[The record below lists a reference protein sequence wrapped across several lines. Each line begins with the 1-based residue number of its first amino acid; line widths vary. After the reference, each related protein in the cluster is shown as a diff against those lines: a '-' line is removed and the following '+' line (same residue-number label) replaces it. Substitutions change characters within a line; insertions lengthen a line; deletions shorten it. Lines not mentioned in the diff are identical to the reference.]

1 MPNFSTIA
9 LIACFAYAIESIF
22 GFGGTII
29 FLGIS
34 GFFFDFNSLL
44 KLAMIVGLSSG
55 LAVLIQSYKYV
66 SLKHLIKI
74 LIYTIPGAL
83 IGTYFISYFASDVL
97 IKIFALILIVYGC
110 FNLFFPDM
118 KFPQFLKN
126 FFVILGGFIQGIYT
140 IGGPFVL
147 MGYKDY
153 FSSKQ
158 ELRSTMAGYFF
169 IINSL
174 RAIFFMFLG
183 GSYLEIVKIYYPI
196 TLLVMLSVWL
206 GYFIHK
212 QIPEILF
219 KKLIIIA
226 ITLIGVLILFT
237 KCSTG
242 NHMDL
247 FTL

>member
-66 SLKHLIKI
+66 SLSHLIKI

-83 IGTYFISYFASDVL
+83 IGTYFISYFASDIL
-97 IKIFALILIVYGC
+97 IKIFAIILIIYGC
-110 FNLFFPDM
+110 FNLFFPDIR
-118 KFPQFLKN
+118 FPQFLKN

-196 TLLVMLSVWL
+196 AFLVMLSVWL

-237 KCSTG
+237 K
-242 NHMDL
+242 
-247 FTL
+247 

>member
-66 SLKHLIKI
+66 SLNHLIKI

-83 IGTYFISYFASDVL
+83 IGTYFISYFASDIL
-97 IKIFALILIVYGC
+97 IKIFAIILIIYGC
-110 FNLFFPDM
+110 FNLFFPDIR
-118 KFPQFLKN
+118 FPQFLKN

-196 TLLVMLSVWL
+196 ALLVMLSVWL

-212 QIPEILF
+212 QIPEILY
-219 KKLIIIA
+219 KNL
-226 ITLIGVLILFT
+226 LLLL
-237 KCSTG
+237 S
-242 NHMDL
+242 L
-247 FTL
+247 

>member
-66 SLKHLIKI
+66 SLNHLIKI

-83 IGTYFISYFASDVL
+83 IGTYFISYFASDIL
-97 IKIFALILIVYGC
+97 IKIFAIILIIYGC
-110 FNLFFPDM
+110 FNLFFPDIR
-118 KFPQFLKN
+118 FPQFLKN

-196 TLLVMLSVWL
+196 ALLVMLSVWL

-219 KKLIIIA
+219 KKFIIIA
-226 ITLIGVLILFT
+226 VTLIGVLILFT
-237 KCSTG
+237 R
-242 NHMDL
+242 
-247 FTL
+247 

>member
-55 LAVLIQSYKYV
+55 LAVLIQSYKYA

-83 IGTYFISYFASDVL
+83 IGTYFISYFASDIL

-110 FNLFFPDM
+110 FNLFFPDI

-174 RAIFFMFLG
+174 RAIFFVFLG

-196 TLLVMLSVWL
+196 ALLVMLSVWL

-237 KCSTG
+237 K
-242 NHMDL
+242 
-247 FTL
+247 

>member
-66 SLKHLIKI
+66 SLNHLIKI

-83 IGTYFISYFASDVL
+83 IGTYFISYFASDIL
-97 IKIFALILIVYGC
+97 IKIFAIILIIYGC
-110 FNLFFPDM
+110 FNLFFPDIR
-118 KFPQFLKN
+118 FPQFLKN

-183 GSYLEIVKIYYPI
+183 GSYLEIMKIYYPI
-196 TLLVMLSVWL
+196 AFLVMLSVWL

-226 ITLIGVLILFT
+226 ISLIGVLILFT
-237 KCSTG
+237 K
-242 NHMDL
+242 
-247 FTL
+247 

>member
-110 FNLFFPDM
+110 FNLFFPDI

-153 FSSKQ
+153 FSSKH

-174 RAIFFMFLG
+174 RAIFFVFLG
-183 GSYLEIVKIYYPI
+183 GSYLEIVKMYYPI
-196 TLLVMLSVWL
+196 ALLVMLSVWL

-219 KKLIIIA
+219 KRLIIIA

-237 KCSTG
+237 K
-242 NHMDL
+242 
-247 FTL
+247 

>member
-66 SLKHLIKI
+66 SLSHLIKI

-83 IGTYFISYFASDVL
+83 IGTYFISYFASDIL
-97 IKIFALILIVYGC
+97 IKIFAIILIIYGC
-110 FNLFFPDM
+110 FNLFFPDIR
-118 KFPQFLKN
+118 FPQFLKN

-169 IINSL
+169 IINTL

-196 TLLVMLSVWL
+196 ALLVMLSVWL

-237 KCSTG
+237 K
-242 NHMDL
+242 
-247 FTL
+247 

>member
-29 FLGIS
+29 FLGLS

-55 LAVLIQSYKYV
+55 LAVLIQSYKYA

-83 IGTYFISYFASDVL
+83 IGTYFISYFASDIL

-110 FNLFFPDM
+110 FNLFFPDI

-174 RAIFFMFLG
+174 RAIFFVFLG

-196 TLLVMLSVWL
+196 ALLVMLSVWL

-237 KCSTG
+237 K
-242 NHMDL
+242 
-247 FTL
+247 

>member
-83 IGTYFISYFASDVL
+83 IGTYFISYFASDIL
-97 IKIFALILIVYGC
+97 IKIFAIILIIYGC
-110 FNLFFPDM
+110 FNLFFPDIR
-118 KFPQFLKN
+118 FPQFLKN

-147 MGYKDY
+147 MGYKDN

-174 RAIFFMFLG
+174 RAIFFVFLG
-183 GSYLEIVKIYYPI
+183 GSYLEIVKMYYPI
-196 TLLVMLSVWL
+196 ALLVMLSVWL

-219 KKLIIIA
+219 KRLIIIA

-237 KCSTG
+237 K
-242 NHMDL
+242 
-247 FTL
+247 

>member
-29 FLGIS
+29 FLGLS

-55 LAVLIQSYKYV
+55 LAVLIQSYKYA

-83 IGTYFISYFASDVL
+83 IGTYFISYFASDIL

-110 FNLFFPDM
+110 FNLFFPDI

-147 MGYKDY
+147 MGYKDN

-174 RAIFFMFLG
+174 RAIFFVFLG

-196 TLLVMLSVWL
+196 ALLVMLSVWL

-219 KKLIIIA
+219 KKLIIIG

-237 KCSTG
+237 K
-242 NHMDL
+242 
-247 FTL
+247 

>member
-83 IGTYFISYFASDVL
+83 IGTYFISYFASDIL
-97 IKIFALILIVYGC
+97 IKIFAIILIIYGC
-110 FNLFFPDM
+110 FNLFFPDIR
-118 KFPQFLKN
+118 FPQFLKN

-196 TLLVMLSVWL
+196 ALLVMLSVWL

-237 KCSTG
+237 K
-242 NHMDL
+242 
-247 FTL
+247 

>member
-29 FLGIS
+29 FLGLS

-55 LAVLIQSYKYV
+55 LAVLIQSYKYA
-66 SLKHLIKI
+66 SIKHLIKI

-83 IGTYFISYFASDVL
+83 IGTYFISYFASDIL

-110 FNLFFPDM
+110 FNLFFPDI

-147 MGYKDY
+147 MGYKDN

-174 RAIFFMFLG
+174 RAIFFVFLG

-196 TLLVMLSVWL
+196 ALLVMLSVWL

-237 KCSTG
+237 K
-242 NHMDL
+242 
-247 FTL
+247 

>member
-97 IKIFALILIVYGC
+97 IKIFAIILIIYGC
-110 FNLFFPDM
+110 FNLFFPGIR
-118 KFPQFLKN
+118 FPQFLKN

-196 TLLVMLSVWL
+196 ALLVMLSVWL

-237 KCSTG
+237 K
-242 NHMDL
+242 
-247 FTL
+247 

>member
-44 KLAMIVGLSSG
+44 MLAMIVGLSSG

-66 SLKHLIKI
+66 SLNHLIKI

-83 IGTYFISYFASDVL
+83 IGTYFISYFASDIL
-97 IKIFALILIVYGC
+97 IKIFAIILIIYGC
-110 FNLFFPDM
+110 FNLFFPDIR
-118 KFPQFLKN
+118 FPQFLKN

-174 RAIFFMFLG
+174 RAIFFVFLG

-196 TLLVMLSVWL
+196 ALLVMLSVWL

-237 KCSTG
+237 K
-242 NHMDL
+242 
-247 FTL
+247 

>member
-97 IKIFALILIVYGC
+97 IKIFAIILIIYGC
-110 FNLFFPDM
+110 FNLFFPDIR
-118 KFPQFLKN
+118 FPQFLKN

-174 RAIFFMFLG
+174 RAIFFVFLG

-196 TLLVMLSVWL
+196 ALLVMLSVWL

-219 KKLIIIA
+219 KRLIIIA

-237 KCSTG
+237 K
-242 NHMDL
+242 
-247 FTL
+247 

>member
-29 FLGIS
+29 FLGLS

-55 LAVLIQSYKYV
+55 LAVLIQSYKYA

-83 IGTYFISYFASDVL
+83 IGTYFISYFASDIL

-110 FNLFFPDM
+110 FNLFFPDI
-118 KFPQFLKN
+118 KFPQFLKS

-147 MGYKDY
+147 MGYKDN

-174 RAIFFMFLG
+174 RAIFFVFLG

-196 TLLVMLSVWL
+196 ALLVMLSVWL

-219 KKLIIIA
+219 KRLIIVA

-237 KCSTG
+237 K
-242 NHMDL
+242 
-247 FTL
+247 

>member
-66 SLKHLIKI
+66 SLNHLIKI
-74 LIYTIPGAL
+74 LIYTSPGAL
-83 IGTYFISYFASDVL
+83 IGTYFISYFASDIL
-97 IKIFALILIVYGC
+97 IKIFAIILIIYGC
-110 FNLFFPDM
+110 FNLFFPDIR
-118 KFPQFLKN
+118 FPQFLKN

-183 GSYLEIVKIYYPI
+183 GSYLEIMKIYYPI
-196 TLLVMLSVWL
+196 AFLVMLSVWL

-237 KCSTG
+237 K
-242 NHMDL
+242 
-247 FTL
+247 

>member
-97 IKIFALILIVYGC
+97 IKIFAIILIIYGC
-110 FNLFFPDM
+110 FNLFFPDIR
-118 KFPQFLKN
+118 FPQFLKN

-196 TLLVMLSVWL
+196 ALLVMLSVWL

-237 KCSTG
+237 K
-242 NHMDL
+242 
-247 FTL
+247 

>member
-29 FLGIS
+29 FLGLS

-55 LAVLIQSYKYV
+55 LAVLIQSYKYA

-83 IGTYFISYFASDVL
+83 IGTYFISYFASDIL
-97 IKIFALILIVYGC
+97 IKIFALILIIYGC
-110 FNLFFPDM
+110 FNLFFPDI

-147 MGYKDY
+147 MGYKDN

-174 RAIFFMFLG
+174 RAIFFVFLG

-196 TLLVMLSVWL
+196 ALLVMLSVWL

-237 KCSTG
+237 K
-242 NHMDL
+242 
-247 FTL
+247 

>member
-66 SLKHLIKI
+66 SLNHLIKI

-83 IGTYFISYFASDVL
+83 IGTYFISYFASDIL
-97 IKIFALILIVYGC
+97 IKIFAIILIIYGC
-110 FNLFFPDM
+110 FNLFFPDIR
-118 KFPQFLKN
+118 FPQFLKN

-196 TLLVMLSVWL
+196 AFLVMLSVWL

-237 KCSTG
+237 K
-242 NHMDL
+242 
-247 FTL
+247 

>member
-29 FLGIS
+29 FLGLS

-83 IGTYFISYFASDVL
+83 IGTYFISYFASDIL
-97 IKIFALILIVYGC
+97 IKIFALILIIYGC
-110 FNLFFPDM
+110 FNLFFPDIR
-118 KFPQFLKN
+118 FPQFLKN

-196 TLLVMLSVWL
+196 ALLVMLSVWL

-237 KCSTG
+237 K
-242 NHMDL
+242 
-247 FTL
+247 

>member
-66 SLKHLIKI
+66 SLNHLIKI

-83 IGTYFISYFASDVL
+83 IGTYFISYFASDIL
-97 IKIFALILIVYGC
+97 IKIFAIILIIYGC
-110 FNLFFPDM
+110 FNLFFP
-118 KFPQFLKN
+118 KIRLPQFLKN
-126 FFVILGGFIQGIYT
+126 FFIILGGFIQGIYT

-196 TLLVMLSVWL
+196 ALLVMLSVWL

-237 KCSTG
+237 K
-242 NHMDL
+242 
-247 FTL
+247 

>member
-83 IGTYFISYFASDVL
+83 IGTYFISYFASDIL
-97 IKIFALILIVYGC
+97 IKIFAIILIIYGC
-110 FNLFFPDM
+110 FNLFFPDIR
-118 KFPQFLKN
+118 FPQFLKN

-196 TLLVMLSVWL
+196 ALLVMLSVWL
-206 GYFIHK
+206 GYFIHN
-212 QIPEILF
+212 QIPEI
-219 KKLIIIA
+219 
-226 ITLIGVLILFT
+226 VV
-237 KCSTG
+237 
-242 NHMDL
+242 
-247 FTL
+247 

>member
-29 FLGIS
+29 FLGLS

-55 LAVLIQSYKYV
+55 LAVLIQSYKYA

-83 IGTYFISYFASDVL
+83 IGTYFISYFASDIL

-110 FNLFFPDM
+110 FNLFFPDI

-147 MGYKDY
+147 MGYKDN

-174 RAIFFMFLG
+174 RAIFFVFLG

-196 TLLVMLSVWL
+196 ALLVMFSVWL

-226 ITLIGVLILFT
+226 ITLIGILILFT
-237 KCSTG
+237 K
-242 NHMDL
+242 
-247 FTL
+247 

>member
-55 LAVLIQSYKYV
+55 LAVLIQSYKYA
-66 SLKHLIKI
+66 SLNHLIKI

-83 IGTYFISYFASDVL
+83 IGTYFISYFASDIL

-110 FNLFFPDM
+110 FNLFFPDI

-174 RAIFFMFLG
+174 RAIFFVFLG

-196 TLLVMLSVWL
+196 ALLVMLSVWL

-237 KCSTG
+237 K
-242 NHMDL
+242 
-247 FTL
+247 

>member
-66 SLKHLIKI
+66 SLNHLIKI

-83 IGTYFISYFASDVL
+83 IGTYFISYFASDIL
-97 IKIFALILIVYGC
+97 IKIFAIILIIYGC
-110 FNLFFPDM
+110 FNLFFPDIR
-118 KFPQFLKN
+118 FPKFLKN

-169 IINSL
+169 IINTL

-196 TLLVMLSVWL
+196 ALLVMLSVWL

-237 KCSTG
+237 K
-242 NHMDL
+242 
-247 FTL
+247 

>member
-29 FLGIS
+29 FLGLS

-55 LAVLIQSYKYV
+55 LAVLIQSYKYA
-66 SLKHLIKI
+66 SLKHLMKI

-83 IGTYFISYFASDVL
+83 IGTYFISYFASDIL

-110 FNLFFPDM
+110 FNLFFPDI

-147 MGYKDY
+147 MGYKDN

-174 RAIFFMFLG
+174 RAIFFVFLG

-196 TLLVMLSVWL
+196 ALLVMLSVWL

-226 ITLIGVLILFT
+226 ITLIGILILFT
-237 KCSTG
+237 K
-242 NHMDL
+242 
-247 FTL
+247 

>member
-83 IGTYFISYFASDVL
+83 IGTYFISYFASDIL
-97 IKIFALILIVYGC
+97 IKIFAIILIIYGC
-110 FNLFFPDM
+110 FNLFFPDIR
-118 KFPQFLKN
+118 FPQFLKN

-169 IINSL
+169 IVNSL

-196 TLLVMLSVWL
+196 ALLVMFSVWL

-219 KKLIIIA
+219 KRLIIIA

-237 KCSTG
+237 K
-242 NHMDL
+242 
-247 FTL
+247 